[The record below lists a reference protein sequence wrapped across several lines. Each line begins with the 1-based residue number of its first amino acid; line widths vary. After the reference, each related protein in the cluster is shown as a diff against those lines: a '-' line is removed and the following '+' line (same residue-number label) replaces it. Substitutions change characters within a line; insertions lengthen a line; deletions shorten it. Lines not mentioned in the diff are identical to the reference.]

1 MFAPT
6 IAETAVRVRLFQ
18 GEMIRNFSD
27 HAANE
32 RTFLAWTR
40 TGLAVVAFGFVI
52 EKFNVLVETVANT
65 ASPAAAQKLLIQ
77 RLAGPLGRFDG
88 IALIL
93 VGIALII
100 IAGIRYAR
108 TARQIDL
115 SEYAV
120 SGTRRTEMIL
130 TVLLALLA
138 TSLCIFVIFS

>member
-1 MFAPT
+1 
-6 IAETAVRVRLFQ
+6 
-18 GEMIRNFSD
+18 MIRNFSD

-40 TGLAVVAFGFVI
+40 TGLAVIAFGFVI
-52 EKFNVLVETVANT
+52 EKFNVMIEAVANT

-77 RLAGPLGRFDG
+77 RLAGPLGRYDG

-100 IAGIRYAR
+100 IAGMRYAR
-108 TARQIDL
+108 TTQLIDKQDYARGT
-115 SEYAV
+115 
-120 SGTRRTEMIL
+120 SGRTAMAL

-138 TSLCIFVIFS
+138 SGFCVFVVFA

>member
-1 MFAPT
+1 
-6 IAETAVRVRLFQ
+6 
-18 GEMIRNFSD
+18 MIRHFSD

-40 TGLAVVAFGFVI
+40 TGLAVIAFGFVI
-52 EKFNVLVETVANT
+52 EKFNILVETVANT

-77 RLAGPLGRFDG
+77 RLAGPLGRYDG

-100 IAGIRYAR
+100 IAGMRYAR
-108 TARQIDL
+108 TSRLIDRQDYARPG
-115 SEYAV
+115 
-120 SGTRRTEMIL
+120 SGRTEMAL

-138 TSLCIFVIFS
+138 TGFCIFVVFS

>member
-1 MFAPT
+1 
-6 IAETAVRVRLFQ
+6 
-18 GEMIRNFSD
+18 MIRNFSD

-40 TGLAVVAFGFVI
+40 TGLAVIAFGFVI
-52 EKFNVLVETVANT
+52 EKFNVMVEAIANT

-77 RLAGPLGRFDG
+77 RLAAPMGRFDG

-93 VGIALII
+93 VGIGLIV

-108 TARQIDL
+108 TAQLIDKQDYMQA
-115 SEYAV
+115 S
-120 SGTRRTEMIL
+120 SGRTAMVL

-138 TSLCIFVIFS
+138 TGFCVFVVFT

>member
-1 MFAPT
+1 
-6 IAETAVRVRLFQ
+6 
-18 GEMIRNFSD
+18 MIRNFSD

-40 TGLAVVAFGFVI
+40 TGLAVIAFGFVI
-52 EKFNVLVETVANT
+52 EKFNVMVEAIANT

-77 RLAGPLGRFDG
+77 RLAAPMGRFDG

-93 VGIALII
+93 VGIGLIV

-108 TARQIDL
+108 TAQLIDKQDYTQA
-115 SEYAV
+115 S
-120 SGTRRTEMIL
+120 SGRTAMVL

-138 TSLCIFVIFS
+138 TGFCVFVVFT

>member
-1 MFAPT
+1 
-6 IAETAVRVRLFQ
+6 
-18 GEMIRNFSD
+18 MIRNFTD

-40 TGLAVVAFGFVI
+40 TGLAIIAFGFVI
-52 EKFNVLVETVANT
+52 EKFNIFVEAVANT
-65 ASPAAAQKLLIQ
+65 ASPAAAQQLQIA

-100 IAGIRYAR
+100 IAGFRYAR
-108 TARQIDL
+108 TARLIDRQD
-115 SEYAV
+115 YVVAG
-120 SGTRRTEMIL
+120 SGRAEMLL

-138 TSLCIFVIFS
+138 TGFCAVAILT